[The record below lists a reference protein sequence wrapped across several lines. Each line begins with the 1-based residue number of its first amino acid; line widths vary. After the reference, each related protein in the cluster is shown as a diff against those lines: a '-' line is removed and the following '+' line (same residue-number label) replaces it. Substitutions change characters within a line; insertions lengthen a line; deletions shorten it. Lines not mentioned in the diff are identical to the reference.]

1 MMGQTDV
8 MSKSAKC
15 TAAVAT
21 AFTIAKFGADD
32 DTLDVASSATN
43 SLLGI
48 FQHTTTTAG
57 DIVRIMMLGISRCKL
72 AGTVTRGN
80 PITSDASAKG
90 IAATSGQSIVGFA
103 MASGVNGD
111 IIPVLLAPVGAL

>member
-1 MMGQTDV
+1 MMGQTDI

-21 AFTIAKFGADD
+21 AFTIAKFGEDD
-32 DTLDVASSATN
+32 DTLDVASAATN
-43 SLLGI
+43 KLLGI
-48 FQHTTTTAG
+48 FQSTTTAAG
-57 DIVRIMMLGISRCKL
+57 DVVRIMMIGISRCKL
-72 AGTVTRGN
+72 GGTVTRGD

-103 MASGVNGD
+103 MASGVSGD
-111 IIPVLLAPVGAL
+111 IIPVFLVPVGAL

>member
-1 MMGQTDV
+1 MMGQTDI

-32 DTLDVASSATN
+32 DTLDVASAATDK
-43 SLLGI
+43 LLGI

-57 DIVRIMMLGISRCKL
+57 DIVRMMMIGISRCKL
-72 AGTVTRGN
+72 GGTVTRGN
-80 PITSDASAKG
+80 PITSDSAAKG
-90 IAATSGQSIVGFA
+90 VAATAGQSIVGFA
-103 MASGVNGD
+103 MASGVSGD
-111 IIPVLLAPVGAL
+111 IIPVFMVPVGAL